1 MATDK
6 ILEMVDRLY
15 DRKIEMDSAMRDI
28 AKQQSELDERRSRV
42 EGRLCEIEYY
52 IAMIE
57 EK

>member
-1 MATDK
+1 M

-15 DRKIEMDSAMRDI
+15 DRKSEMDSAMRDI
-28 AKQQSELDERRSRV
+28 TKQQSTLDKRRSHV

-52 IAMIE
+52 LAMIE